1 MGKSTSEFN
10 PNTFGNMA
18 HPTDL
23 SCLPIRGRFFG
34 QKPLKLMSWHRSQKS
49 LTLEISKC
57 PSYIGLLFLRF
68 LELCSQMKW
77 IDQTSFM
84 NSHKFGAQNEHFCK
98 ALHRVRDKLMQNST
112 YYILLLLFLRFFI
125 PDCRVFRIQTLTVVY
140 FKALQSPKKPQE
152 LLYFF

>member
-1 MGKSTSEFN
+1 MLIWYEIHFMLVLVRK
-10 PNTFGNMA
+10 
-18 HPTDL
+18 
-23 SCLPIRGRFFG
+23 
-34 QKPLKLMSWHRSQKS
+34 QSWHRSQKS

-57 PSYIGLLFLRF
+57 PSYIGLLFLRY

-125 PDCRVFRIQTLTVVY
+125 PDFRVFRIQTLTVVY

>member
-1 MGKSTSEFN
+1 MTWLFKWFLAKRTGLWY
-10 PNTFGNMA
+10 A
-18 HPTDL
+18 DL

-112 YYILLLLFLRFFI
+112 YILLLLLRFFI
-125 PDCRVFRIQTLTVVY
+125 PDFRVFRIQTLTVVY
-140 FKALQSPKKPQE
+140 FKAPKELKLQE
-152 LLYFF
+152 LLLLLV